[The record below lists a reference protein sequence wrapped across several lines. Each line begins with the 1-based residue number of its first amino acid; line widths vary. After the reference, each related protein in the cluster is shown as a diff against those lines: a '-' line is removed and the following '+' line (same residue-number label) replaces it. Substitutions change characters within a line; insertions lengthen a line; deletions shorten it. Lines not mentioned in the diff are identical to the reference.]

1 MLKVNIVTPE
11 VNSNSVAFFEQAAKK
26 VSTTAKKA
34 LVQVSE
40 KPKEKPLDLNYEDIY
55 ESRMMTGRNPY
66 TGKVKYVSTFVLDR
80 LM

>member
-26 VSTTAKKA
+26 VSTTAKKV

-40 KPKEKPLDLNYEDIY
+40 KPKDRPLDLNYEDIY
-55 ESRMMTGRNPY
+55 ESRMMVGRNPY
-66 TGKVKYVSTFVLDR
+66 TGKVKYVSTSVLDR